1 MAPST
6 QSHQRSHSLLLL
18 QKLLNLRDSASPLTL
33 VLDSLEQSSGPL
45 VQEFINRAKVGT
57 ILTHLP
63 IPILTSTLQLG
74 RSKVVFVSFA
84 TVRKPQNADIFIK
97 ARGKSLKALAAEIAS
112 HCAVPRA
119 AMTPKEMVNADSK
132 PPQHRIQ
139 ALHMLTRRSPL
150 EYLIIIDALNPL
162 VSSGENTHLLPAF
175 FSEFI
180 NPIASLVAVYH
191 TDVPVTRTRSEYDP
205 HPLTLLSH
213 LATAVFRISSLYE
226 TVEVKRAQSRS
237 LPEPEFGLREGREG
251 VLMGLKKGPQ
261 DTTSGVVI
269 EMEMRRRS
277 GRSVAEKFV
286 LLPPSATA
294 ERKVG
299 GLAAGVSNNIIL
311 LSDHP
316 LFAPTADGGGVEGEV
331 DMTDTT
337 FSLGLTEKQRK
348 DREGIVLPYFDA
360 QTDIGAGEGGRI
372 LYEMGREDDWDD
384 DEDEI

>member
-1 MAPST
+1 M
-6 QSHQRSHSLLLL
+6 
-18 QKLLNLRDSASPLTL
+18 
-33 VLDSLEQSSGPL
+33 
-45 VQEFINRAKVGT
+45 
-57 ILTHLP
+57 
-63 IPILTSTLQLG
+63 
-74 RSKVVFVSFA
+74 
-84 TVRKPQNADIFIK
+84 
-97 ARGKSLKALAAEIAS
+97 
-112 HCAVPRA
+112 
-119 AMTPKEMVNADSK
+119 
-132 PPQHRIQ
+132 
-139 ALHMLTRRSPL
+139 
-150 EYLIIIDALNPL
+150 
-162 VSSGENTHLLPAF
+162 
-175 FSEFI
+175 
-180 NPIASLVAVYH
+180 AVYH
-191 TDVPVTRTRSEYDP
+191 TDVPVTKTRSEYDP

-213 LATAVFRISSLYE
+213 LATAVFRLSSLYE

-251 VLMGLKKGPQ
+251 VLIGLKRGPQ

-286 LLPPSATA
+286 LLPPD
-294 ERKVG
+294 RKAGGGPAAAVG
-299 GLAAGVSNNIIL
+299 SNIIL

-316 LFAPTADGGGVEGEV
+316 LFAPAADGGDVDGEV
-331 DMTDTT
+331 DMTDGT

>member
-1 MAPST
+1 M
-6 QSHQRSHSLLLL
+6 
-18 QKLLNLRDSASPLTL
+18 
-33 VLDSLEQSSGPL
+33 
-45 VQEFINRAKVGT
+45 
-57 ILTHLP
+57 
-63 IPILTSTLQLG
+63 
-74 RSKVVFVSFA
+74 
-84 TVRKPQNADIFIK
+84 
-97 ARGKSLKALAAEIAS
+97 
-112 HCAVPRA
+112 
-119 AMTPKEMVNADSK
+119 
-132 PPQHRIQ
+132 
-139 ALHMLTRRSPL
+139 
-150 EYLIIIDALNPL
+150 

-205 HPLTLLSH
+205 HALTLLSH

-251 VLMGLKKGPQ
+251 VLIGLKKGPQ
-261 DTTSGVVI
+261 DATSGVVI

-286 LLPPSATA
+286 LLPSSATLD
-294 ERKVG
+294 RKSSAIGG
-299 GLAAGVSNNIIL
+299 GLAAGVSSNIIL

-316 LFAPTADGGGVEGEV
+316 LFAPPADGGDVGGEV